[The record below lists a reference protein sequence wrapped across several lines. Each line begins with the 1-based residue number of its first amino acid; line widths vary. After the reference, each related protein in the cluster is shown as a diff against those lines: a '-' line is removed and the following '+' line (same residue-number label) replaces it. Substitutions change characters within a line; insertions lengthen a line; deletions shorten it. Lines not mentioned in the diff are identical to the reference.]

1 MSYITS
7 NINVICIV
15 GGVGCVVGLACGTWI
30 SKQLGWS
37 SRIVNI
43 TQIEFERRQN
53 AYWEYKRLENMGYR
67 YF

>member
-1 MSYITS
+1 
-7 NINVICIV
+7 
-15 GGVGCVVGLACGTWI
+15 VVGLACGTWI